1 MGDSVIVTSQGPGE
15 RAEQEAHPLP
25 PSAPLYRETLREVVI
40 GRKTFALLRQ
50 IWRKLYKPTLDNLYR
65 ESASSRVRLTPDVAL
80 AEMEQVFQSVFQ
92 SVEAEGSS
100 RTKRVPAPRPSLS
113 FRFDRIAFR
122 REAHHY
128 AVNLF
133 YKTYFSRK
141 HESPRAAS
149 RFVGNNRGRTA
160 LRRGRSVLSQPRM
173 IRTVLLEHGGPL
185 HADKISEAIAKKF
198 KVSLK
203 RHDITS
209 VIYRA
214 IKEGRFFRKQGINT
228 FGLVEWLP
236 RRVV

>member
-1 MGDSVIVTSQGPGE
+1 MSVTSQGPGA

-25 PSAPLYRETLREVVI
+25 PSAPLYRETLREEVVV
-40 GRKTFALLRQ
+40 RKTFAILRQ

-65 ESASSRVRLTPDVAL
+65 ESASRRVRLTPDVAL

-92 SVEAEGSS
+92 SVEAEGNSGA
-100 RTKRVPAPRPSLS
+100 KRVPAPRLGLS
-113 FRFDRIAFR
+113 FQFDRIAFR

-141 HESPRAAS
+141 HESPRATS
-149 RFVGNNRGRTA
+149 RFVGNNRGRAA

-173 IRTVLLEHGGPL
+173 IRTVLLEHRGPL
-185 HADKISEAIAKKF
+185 HADKIGEAIAKKF
-198 KVSLK
+198 KVRLK

-214 IKEGRFFRKQGINT
+214 IKEGKFFRKEGINT
-228 FGLVEWLP
+228 FGLAEWLP